1 MRLTQQENDVTQATE
16 TGNSASTTLEERV
29 PELLDDVLGRLSAVG
44 VQRILALAG
53 AMVEARIEAPATA
66 HLSPTE
72 SEQN

>member
-1 MRLTQQENDVTQATE
+1 MTQATK
-16 TGNSASTTLEERV
+16 TGNGASTTLEERV

-44 VQRILALAG
+44 VRRIMALAG

-66 HLSPTE
+66 HLAPTE